1 MRRKALMQHM
11 NHSTTDLK
19 RPQWRL
25 DADTANGVVSTFGEG
40 AMAPVQVFRSVAMA
54 VFSVVCLQRLS
65 LARRKTLRDEEA
77 QVMANM
83 IQVYVEATRSWM
95 AKEVRVPI
103 ASVLQDPTM
112 NFGGGGGGAD
122 KGLKK
127 KYKALLFPKK
137 VPKNTPQALV
147 QLKVRK
153 K

>member
-11 NHSTTDLK
+11 NHSTTGLK

-25 DADTANGVVSTFGEG
+25 DADAANGVVSTFGEG
-40 AMAPVQVFRSVAMA
+40 AMAPVQVFRSVAM
-54 VFSVVCLQRLS
+54 VVLSVVCLQRLS

-127 KYKALLFPKK
+127 KYKTLLFPKK